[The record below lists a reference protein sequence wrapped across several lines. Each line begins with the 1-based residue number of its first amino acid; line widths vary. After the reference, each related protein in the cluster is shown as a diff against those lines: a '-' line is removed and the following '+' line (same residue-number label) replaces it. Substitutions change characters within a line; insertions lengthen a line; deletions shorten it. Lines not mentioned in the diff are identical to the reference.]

1 MLEIGPLTAMRA
13 LRAVALCF
21 MAAATAHAENLS
33 GHWCG
38 VGEQT
43 SADGTKS
50 YWSANLT
57 LDGAGG
63 RMDYPSLDCGG
74 TLTFERADGNI
85 RSYRERI
92 EYGRDKCLDDGLVR
106 VERQGTSV
114 RWEWTGSGIEARA
127 LLTPN
132 CLESAPKTGAP
143 SRQRLSPTRASR
155 EVRGVTIGERPAE
168 DCQPARLWI
177 ASFGS
182 RNSL

>member
-1 MLEIGPLTAMRA
+1 
-13 LRAVALCF
+13 

-74 TLTFERADGNI
+74 TLTFERADGNV

-132 CLESAPKTGAP
+132 CLESAPKTGSAEP
-143 SRQRLSPTRASR
+143 ATPAAYASLETSSRRTGSVSGRPRIVSWRA
-155 EVRGVTIGERPAE
+155 
-168 DCQPARLWI
+168 
-177 ASFGS
+177 FG
-182 RNSL
+182 